1 MAQLKSA
8 NRVFFVHASIYLFF
22 LSLLGLYSSNII
34 LEGAAYEAI
43 DLFFISS
50 LILVGQSLLI
60 FSKEDRVSLFM
71 LLLSDGALIMSLV
84 KVSGASSSP
93 FLTLFPL
100 LGLTG
105 ALLFEARFAAILILA
120 CTLYIGEALN
130 WGLTVVWNWT
140 ALFSVGALGIYLVK
154 ALRTSGQQL
163 EKSESARRRL
173 ELLQKAILANIPSG
187 LISVDTERRII
198 QMNRVAE
205 DILGHQE
212 SHSVYVPVDDILPGI
227 ETKQEPTISGFS
239 RARPIVDYQHPDG
252 RQLKLGYATTPLID
266 ADSSKVLGR
275 LIVFQDLT
283 GVIQLEEDLRKSEK
297 LAAVGKLAAG
307 IAHEIRNPL
316 AGITGSAQLL
326 TGSQALDLED
336 KKLLSIIQK
345 EAVRLDL
352 LISDFLDYVR
362 PPKVQLDQV
371 DLQTVAREAFDAL
384 QNHPLLTRG
393 QCRLEISPSPPSVK
407 IEGDFNKIKQVL
419 INLIINSA
427 QAGAKTISISYNDQG
442 SLRVID
448 DGLGVDR
455 KVMGRLFEPFFT
467 TKEKGTGLGLAISYR
482 LLEAMG
488 AGIKVV
494 SPINENSEKPG
505 TMFII
510 DFKGANHGS
519 R

>member
-1 MAQLKSA
+1 
-8 NRVFFVHASIYLFF
+8 LFF
-22 LSLLGLYSSNII
+22 LSLLGLYSSDII

-50 LILVGQSLLI
+50 VIMIGQSLLL
-60 FSKEDRVSLFM
+60 FNKDDRISLFA

-100 LGLTG
+100 LGLSG
-105 ALLFEARFAAILILA
+105 ALLFQARFAMILILA
-120 CTLYIGEALN
+120 CTLYIGEALS

-140 ALFSVGALGIYLVK
+140 ALFIVGALGIYLVR
-154 ALRTSGQQL
+154 ALRSSGQALAQ
-163 EKSESARRRL
+163 SENARRRL
-173 ELLQKAILANIPSG
+173 ETLQKAILANIPSG
-187 LISVDTERRII
+187 LISVDTEGRII

-205 DILGHQE
+205 DILGHHE
-212 SHSVYVPVDDILPGI
+212 SHIVMADIQKILPSL
-227 ETKQEPTISGFS
+227 ELESEASLSGFTRS
-239 RARPIVDYQHPDG
+239 RPLVDYIHPDG
-252 RQLKLGYATTPLID
+252 RRLKVGYTTTPLAD
-266 ADSSKVLGR
+266 ADSGKNLGR

-283 GVIQLEEDLRKSEK
+283 GVIQLEEDLRKSER

-326 TGSQALDLED
+326 IGATELGEED
-336 KKLLSIIQK
+336 RKLLSIIKK
-345 EAVRLDL
+345 ESGRLDF

-362 PPKVQLDQV
+362 PPKVELDRV
-371 DLQTVAREAFDAL
+371 DLPVVVKDSVEAI
-384 QNHPLLTRG
+384 QNHPLMANGRVT
-393 QCRLEISPSPPSVK
+393 VK
-407 IEGDFNKIKQVL
+407 YWQDGSGPIVVNGDANKVKQVL
-419 INLIINSA
+419 INLFINAA
-427 QAGAKTISISYNDQG
+427 QASATEIELSFNAEGT
-442 SLRVID
+442 LRVMD
-448 DGLGVDR
+448 NGLGVE
-455 KVMGRLFEPFFT
+455 KKAMGRLFEPFFT

-494 SPINENSEKPG
+494 SPIHDNSEKPG

-510 DFKGANHGS
+510 DFKGATNGS